1 MPGIFGAV
9 SESIAGR
16 EPLTESKQQ
25 RSASP
30 GGGLAPA
37 DQARFE
43 ADVLGHL
50 DAAFRLARHLLRDAH
65 EAEDAVQESVMRA
78 IRYFPGY
85 RGTNGRA
92 WLLAIVRN
100 TCFTLRKRNW
110 LRLGLEFDEELHTTP
125 DVSSEPQR
133 AAERRS
139 TSEAIERALLELPLQ
154 LREVIVL
161 RELEQLSYKEI
172 AFVAHVP
179 IGTVMSRLARAR
191 LRLERALLGRD
202 GERP

>member
-1 MPGIFGAV
+1 
-9 SESIAGR
+9 
-16 EPLTESKQQ
+16 LTESKQQ
-25 RSASP
+25 RSAP
-30 GGGLAPA
+30 PAGALAPA

-43 ADVLGHL
+43 QDVLAHL
-50 DAAFRLARHLLRDAH
+50 DAAFRLARHLLRDMH

-110 LRLGLEFDEELHTTP
+110 LRLGLEFDEELHTTEETTP
-125 DVSSEPQR
+125 EPQR

-154 LREVIVL
+154 LREVVVL

-191 LRLERALLGRD
+191 VRLERALLGRD